1 MADDDKTD
9 KHSRSRGHE
18 FTALSFVW
26 RLLGS
31 LLLVLAT
38 YNPAKFS
45 AWHWITGAEDLGAIH
60 FLVAVLLLIGWVIL
74 WVATWRSLE
83 TLGVVLATVALGAL
97 VWVLI
102 EIGLLDPSTSTTMA
116 WVVLICLALL
126 LSIGLS
132 WSHIWRRLTGQLE
145 VDEG

>member
-1 MADDDKTD
+1 MADDNHSVNRARARSTD
-9 KHSRSRGHE
+9 FSV
-18 FTALSFVW
+18 ASFFW
-26 RLLGS
+26 RLLLS
-31 LLLVLAT
+31 IVLVFAT
-38 YNPAKFS
+38 YNPTELS
-45 AWHWITGAEDLGAIH
+45 AFHWITGAEDLGAIH
-60 FLVAVLLLIGWVIL
+60 FLVAVLLFIGWVIL

-83 TLGVVLATVALGAL
+83 TLGVVLGAVALGAL

-102 EIGLLDPSTSTTMA
+102 DLGWLDTSTSEAIT
-116 WVVLICLALL
+116 WVVLVCLALL